1 MFFKIQHCS
10 CFLLRICC
18 FFCLV
23 DPTRIYNKK
32 VGYKKAYQ
40 HISVCILIL
49 FVDIFSE
56 NEQQNHFHFLVV
68 VVLSH
73 LLCVVC
79 CVCVCRCVCWWWLV
93 EALVNHYVFYCWRHY
108 VTGFC
113 KWNFRIILRLSSYS
127 FNSVLFL
134 WFYLIKN
141 VCNHWDFLF
150 RLWNFCY
157 VLEWLKMAALD

>member
-68 VVLSH
+68 VLSH

-79 CVCVCRCVCWWWLV
+79 VFVDVCAGDGW
-93 EALVNHYVFYCWRHY
+93 
-108 VTGFC
+108 
-113 KWNFRIILRLSSYS
+113 
-127 FNSVLFL
+127 
-134 WFYLIKN
+134 
-141 VCNHWDFLF
+141 
-150 RLWNFCY
+150 
-157 VLEWLKMAALD
+157 